1 MLAARRSAMLR
12 SCSVEVTAP
21 AILRAPDARVRSGPD
36 RRGYPA
42 RDGIHIDHRR
52 ACTRGFLAR
61 RAARIGRPRARA
73 AVRRRSAAAPTDLAS
88 VRFDA
93 AIPHGNRGGLHDAGE
108 PMATDLVRRV

>member
-52 ACTRGFLAR
+52 ARTGDFPPVGLLGLAGPERAQVFADGLLPRPPISHLCGLSPPLRPETEAGF
-61 RAARIGRPRARA
+61 
-73 AVRRRSAAAPTDLAS
+73 
-88 VRFDA
+88 
-93 AIPHGNRGGLHDAGE
+93 
-108 PMATDLVRRV
+108 